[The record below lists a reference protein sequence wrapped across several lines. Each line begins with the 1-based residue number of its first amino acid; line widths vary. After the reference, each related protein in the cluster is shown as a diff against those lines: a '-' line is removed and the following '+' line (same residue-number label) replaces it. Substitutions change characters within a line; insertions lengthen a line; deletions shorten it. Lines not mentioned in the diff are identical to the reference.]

1 MEMMEL
7 MKSRHSVRRYLEKP
21 IAEELRAA
29 INIFIDE
36 TKLASGLNIRVCYDE
51 PRAFQT
57 LLAHYGSFRNA
68 VNYIAFV
75 GKKEEETKVGYFGE
89 AIVLK
94 LQELGINTCWVA
106 VSYSKRKTPLKINKD
121 ETILCVISFGYGET
135 QGTMHRSKKVSDI
148 SEVIGEKPSWFDAAV
163 EAALLAPTAVNQQK
177 YKIVC
182 ENGIVT
188 VRPNGIGYYVNIDLG
203 IIKYHFE
210 AATGQKAEIISV

>member
-21 IAEELRAA
+21 IAEDLRTA
-29 INIFIDE
+29 INNYIYKTRQE
-36 TKLASGLNIRVCYDE
+36 SGLNIQVCYDE
-51 PRAFQT
+51 PRAFKT

-75 GKKEEETKVGYFGE
+75 GKKEEQTKVGYYGE

-106 VSYSKRKTPLKINKD
+106 VSYSKRKTALKINKG

-135 QGTMHRSKKVSDI
+135 QGTMHRSKKAADV
-148 SEVIGEKPSWFDAAV
+148 SEVIGEKPSWFDAGV
-163 EAALLAPTAVNQQK
+163 EAALLAPTAVNQQRFK
-177 YKIVC
+177 VVC
-182 ENGIVT
+182 ENGVIT
-188 VRPNGIGYYVNIDLG
+188 IRPNGIGYYVNIDLG

-210 AATGQKAEIISV
+210 AVTKKKAEVIN